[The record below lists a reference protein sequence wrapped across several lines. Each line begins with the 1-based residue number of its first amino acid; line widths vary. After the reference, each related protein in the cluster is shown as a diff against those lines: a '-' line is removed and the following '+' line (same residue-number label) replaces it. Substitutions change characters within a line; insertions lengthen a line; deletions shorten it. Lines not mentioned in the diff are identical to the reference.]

1 MVAATEC
8 AQLPCVLAT
17 QRLPDKKEAKCRWQC
32 MAHAPYPASRRMLR
46 DQHLYSGL
54 EAMLQALLHSAAS
67 ASMALVLLP
76 CDSKPVGMELL
87 AFDWPLK

>member
-1 MVAATEC
+1 
-8 AQLPCVLAT
+8 
-17 QRLPDKKEAKCRWQC
+17 
-32 MAHAPYPASRRMLR
+32 MLR